1 MTPAEFAALVGE
13 RAGAATAVA
22 LLADDY
28 AASRFGR
35 GARLGREE
43 RREAH
48 AAARRALLQLCR
60 LRMTGIRPGGRASN
74 LGLAWLRR
82 WARDHRR

>member
-1 MTPAEFAALVGE
+1 
-13 RAGAATAVA
+13 A

-35 GARLGREE
+35 GARLGPEE

-48 AAARRALLQLCR
+48 AAARRALLRLCR
-60 LRMTGIRPGGRASN
+60 LRVTGVRQGGRVPN
-74 LGLAWLRR
+74 FGLARRGR
-82 WARDHRR
+82 WARGHRR